1 MFDWIRGDKYRI
13 KSKEWFEKEC
23 IKEDGF
29 YIHHEHQSQ
38 RLQQEAVDKYAGKVL
53 EIHSIV
59 GQYGAFVMR
68 DEDGVLTKSDDGR
81 YIAWYT
87 IFFDELVDRDWIT
100 RDMMSELKRC
110 TLDRNYFYE
119 TYYRPVKID
128 KALISHDTER

>member
-23 IKEDGF
+23 IKEDGW
-29 YIHHEHQSQ
+29 YKHHRYQ
-38 RLQQEAVDKYAGKVL
+38 LQYLPQEAVDKYAGKVL
-53 EIHSIV
+53 EMWSGM

-68 DEDGVLTKSDDGR
+68 DEDGVLTKSNDGR

-100 RDMMSELKRC
+100 RDIMLDLKRC
-110 TLDRNYFYE
+110 ALDRNYFYE
-119 TYYRPVKID
+119 TYYKPVKID
-128 KALISHDTER
+128 KSIH

>member
-1 MFDWIRGDKYRI
+1 MFDWMRGDKYRI

-100 RDMMSELKRC
+100 RDIMLEMKRC

-119 TYYRPVKID
+119 TYYKPVKID
-128 KALISHDTER
+128 KNIH

>member
-29 YIHHEHQSQ
+29 YIHHEHQLQ
-38 RLQQEAVDKYAGKVL
+38 RLPQEAVDKYAGKVL
-53 EIHSIV
+53 EIQSIV
-59 GQYGAFVMR
+59 GQYGAFVMS
-68 DEDGVLTKSDDGR
+68 DEDGVVTKSDDGR
-81 YIAWYT
+81 YIAWDT

-100 RDMMSELKRC
+100 RDIMLELKRC

-119 TYYRPVKID
+119 TYYKPVKID
-128 KALISHDTER
+128 KSIH

>member
-23 IKEDGF
+23 IKEDGC
-29 YIHHEHQSQ
+29 YIHHEHQ
-38 RLQQEAVDKYAGKVL
+38 LQSIPQEAVDKYAGKVL
-53 EIHSIV
+53 EMWSIM

-68 DEDGVLTKSDDGR
+68 DEDGVVTKSDDGR

-100 RDMMSELKRC
+100 RDIMLELKRC

-119 TYYRPVKID
+119 TYYKPVKID